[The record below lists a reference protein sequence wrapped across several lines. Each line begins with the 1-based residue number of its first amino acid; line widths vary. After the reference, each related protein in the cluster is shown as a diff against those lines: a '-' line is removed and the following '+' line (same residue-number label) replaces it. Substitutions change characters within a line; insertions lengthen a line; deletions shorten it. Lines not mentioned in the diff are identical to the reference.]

1 MSWFVKNILLLH
13 LFVLVAAFGWMH
25 GGARADL
32 LLPVIPWL
40 TFFVLEWLL
49 VFPQAKSTET
59 LFEARARVW
68 RALKR
73 DPLTYVALALTVVL
87 VIPLFN
93 VAKPPFYDMA
103 RHLWHNP
110 KPSVTWLPY
119 CVSPSEHSVLLL
131 WFPPVLTAA
140 LAARHGLLKKSKRL
154 LLEGV
159 CWNSAAMAVIG
170 FLQIYT
176 GTDKLLWL
184 TPLSSYF
191 FSTFG
196 YPNFAGAFFT
206 LTATLSLG
214 LWFQGV
220 TEKTRLS
227 LSSPSAAQ
235 DERSWF
241 YANRMVLPAI
251 LAFLGAIA
259 SLSRAAILLSG
270 LTLSVMIFYML
281 FYVWKEVNAG
291 VRVMIFASLFAVCVI
306 IASSFAVFKF
316 ESLKTEVRTITFSA
330 IVERVTG
337 GGLYYARVAK
347 AIFRDHPVFGVGGWG
362 YAHYQL
368 QYLTPE
374 ELKNMQDVGAAN
386 VHNDSLQFLVEQG
399 AVGYALILICVSL
412 LVVPAVW
419 QAWLVFRARLPSE
432 LESDAPKGRV
442 GWLQRFPVPVVAV
455 ALGTTATVCHSQG
468 DLPFRSPA
476 VMIVWVLAWSCVSGW
491 LPAINK
497 SLSKRR
503 MNGL

>member
-119 CVSPSEHSVLLL
+119 CVNPAEHSVLLL

-140 LAARHGLLKKSKRL
+140 LATRHGLLKKSKRL
-154 LLEGV
+154 LLEGI
-159 CWNSAAMAVIG
+159 CWNSAAMAVAG

-184 TPLSSYF
+184 TPLPDYF

-214 LWFQGV
+214 LWFQNA
-220 TEKTRLS
+220 TEKTR

-235 DERSWF
+235 DERSWLNT
-241 YANRMVLPAI
+241 NRLFFPAG
-251 LAFLGAIA
+251 LSFLGAIA
-259 SLSRAAILLSG
+259 SLSRAAILLSVI
-270 LTLSVMIFYML
+270 TLFVMILYML
-281 FYVWKEVNAG
+281 FYVWKQVSVG
-291 VRVMIFASLFAVCVI
+291 VRVTIVASLFAVCVI

-316 ESLKTEVRTITFSA
+316 ESLKTEVRTINFSA
-330 IVERVTG
+330 VVERVTG
-337 GGLYYARVAK
+337 SGYYHARVAK
-347 AIFRDHPVFGVGGWG
+347 SIFRDHPVFGVGGWG
-362 YAHYQL
+362 YSHYQL
-368 QYLTPE
+368 QYLKPGE
-374 ELKNMQDVGAAN
+374 SPQEAGGAN
-386 VHNDSLQFLVEQG
+386 VHNDSLQFLAEQG
-399 AVGYALILICVSL
+399 AVGYTLILVCVAL
-412 LVVPAVW
+412 LVIPIYW
-419 QAWLVFRARLPSE
+419 QTWLVLRAKTTSE
-432 LESDAPKGRV
+432 LEGDAPKGNA
-442 GWLQRFPVPVVAV
+442 GWLQRFPIPVVAV
-455 ALGTTATVCHSQG
+455 VFATTATVCHSLG

-491 LPAINK
+491 MPATK
-497 SLSKRR
+497 KFV
-503 MNGL
+503 GK